1 MVVTWLSGGPRWL
14 ACGVTVRHERRAGRV
29 IMNEP
34 EDRASQMLSEV
45 KKHFDVVAESLEGKI
60 QLVAEGVL
68 NVNEKLDRLKD
79 EMHRESE
86 ETRALI
92 KLSYAEL
99 DRRLTTLEGTV
110 DSLIRRVG
118 TIEAQQS

>member
-1 MVVTWLSGGPRWL
+1 
-14 ACGVTVRHERRAGRV
+14 
-29 IMNEP
+29 MNEP
-34 EDRASQMLSEV
+34 EDRASRLLTEV
-45 KKHFDVVAESLEGKI
+45 KKHFDVVAESLESKI

-79 EMHRESE
+79 EVHRESE

-92 KLSYAEL
+92 KLSYTEL
-99 DRRLTTLEGTV
+99 DRRLTTLEGAV

>member
-1 MVVTWLSGGPRWL
+1 
-14 ACGVTVRHERRAGRV
+14 
-29 IMNEP
+29 MNES
-34 EDRASQMLSEV
+34 EDRAFHLLTEV
-45 KKHFDVVAESLEGKI
+45 KKHFDVVAESLESKI

-68 NVNEKLDRLKD
+68 NVNEKLDLLKD

-92 KLSYAEL
+92 KLSYTEL

-110 DSLIRRVG
+110 DSLIRRVR